1 MESPGKNPE
10 KPAPRPKPEEMT
22 EPVFYYSRDH
32 RLGRASAAVRDLNEN
47 KPGGVS
53 RRIPGSKVNLLVL
66 AAIFMVV
73 AIYYFT
79 YRSAGGRAAA
89 FNFGGNSIV
98 LSITGAHTGG
108 RAALS
113 LTLEK
118 TVSASSG
125 AYTGPVDIAVSPYQ
139 KKSEDPEDIRV
150 VAHRIFFSREKNES
164 FDISIPFEGA
174 EFIVI
179 LKSENER
186 SVRRLRPA
194 KLGG

>member
-1 MESPGKNPE
+1 MESPGK
-10 KPAPRPKPEEMT
+10 KPEELT
-22 EPVFYYSRDH
+22 DPVFYYSRDR

-47 KPGGVS
+47 KPGGAS

-79 YRSAGGRAAA
+79 YRNAGGRAAA
-89 FNFGGNSIV
+89 FNFDGNSIA
-98 LSITGAHTGG
+98 LSITGAQAG
-108 RAALS
+108 LS
-113 LTLEK
+113 LALEK
-118 TVSASSG
+118 TALASSG

-139 KKSEDPEDIRV
+139 KRSEEREEIRV
-150 VAHRIFFSREKNES
+150 VSHRIFFGGEKNES
-164 FDISIPFEGA
+164 FDVSIPFEGA

-179 LKSENER
+179 LQSENER

-194 KLGG
+194 KE